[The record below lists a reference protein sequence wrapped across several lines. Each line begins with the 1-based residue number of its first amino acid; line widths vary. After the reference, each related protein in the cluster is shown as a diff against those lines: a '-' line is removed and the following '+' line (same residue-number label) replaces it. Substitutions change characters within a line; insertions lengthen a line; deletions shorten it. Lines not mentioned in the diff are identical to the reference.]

1 LCSTNINWFTIS
13 SGITSTIFLTFGFSV
28 GPSSAD
34 RGGASFSR
42 VDWSRSARKRRK
54 LEVAAAEPQQS
65 KITDYLGVI
74 DKITALAK
82 ENQKLSFILQSLTP
96 ASSFTCSSPTTDKIT
111 PILKNLIANASNNIG
126 KSDKQRRHSLVL
138 KKFSTLLLI
147 NAGSM
152 TYDFIHRNM
161 PEALPSLRTVQT
173 IIRSDYQPF
182 REGYFRFN
190 EVVEHLH
197 KHQAPFIVT
206 VAEDATRII
215 KTVDYDAYTNTCVG
229 FVLPNDDKG
238 MPIMDSFTV
247 SSFQDIE
254 SYFLSETI
262 AKYAYIFTVQPL
274 KEGAPSF
281 CLGCIGTNNKFTAH
295 DVLNRWRYIQSEL
308 STRGVTVINFA
319 SDGDPRLLKAMRLLS
334 QFTPN
339 DLSLSLNYNATALP
353 TPMINKW
360 LCTKLYSLCCVQDMV
375 HIGVKLKS
383 RLLKPSVV
391 LPMGSYIA
399 SSAHLHIL
407 IKLYGKDAHGIRR
420 RDLDHKD
427 KQNFAAVEHLI
438 KASTLLD
445 NIPDAVGTKCYLNLI
460 SCAINSYLDKSYHPK
475 KRLHDIWY
483 ATFFF
488 RYWRQWIIL
497 QSSLTLKD
505 NFITSNCY
513 TCIEINAHS
522 LLAYIMTIRNNFSD
536 KPECFTPW
544 IMGSQSCEKMF
555 RSLRSMTG
563 TFSTV
568 INFSMLSLLQRLH
581 KLSVKEELQSHSER
595 QLHGIHFARLDSHKK
610 KVGHGNIELCKHK

>member
-339 DLSLSLNYNATALP
+339 DLSLSLNYNASP
-353 TPMINKW
+353 TY
-360 LCTKLYSLCCVQDMV
+360 TY
-375 HIGVKLKS
+375 
-383 RLLKPSVV
+383 
-391 LPMGSYIA
+391 
-399 SSAHLHIL
+399 
-407 IKLYGKDAHGIRR
+407 
-420 RDLDHKD
+420 D
-427 KQNFAAVEHLI
+427 KQMALH
-438 KASTLLD
+438 KAIFPL
-445 NIPDAVGTKCYLNLI
+445 
-460 SCAINSYLDKSYHPK
+460 
-475 KRLHDIWY
+475 
-483 ATFFF
+483 
-488 RYWRQWIIL
+488 
-497 QSSLTLKD
+497 
-505 NFITSNCY
+505 
-513 TCIEINAHS
+513 
-522 LLAYIMTIRNNFSD
+522 
-536 KPECFTPW
+536 
-544 IMGSQSCEKMF
+544 
-555 RSLRSMTG
+555 LRS
-563 TFSTV
+563 
-568 INFSMLSLLQRLH
+568 R
-581 KLSVKEELQSHSER
+581 
-595 QLHGIHFARLDSHKK
+595 HGAHRCK
-610 KVGHGNIELCKHK
+610 IEK